1 MKLKNYKKQ
10 LLSLFI
16 FFSIITL
23 GFINNIL
30 INPSEVQAAPII
42 SESTLGKPCY
52 ERGDCGLNDFI
63 KIIDASYT
71 TIFGFIGSIALLMFM
86 VGGVLFLISGG
97 NQEKVTKARNLMIS
111 AVIGLLIVFASYLII
126 DFVLNAV
133 GYENIDTW
141 NTTP

>member
-42 SESTLGKPCY
+42 SESTLGTPCY
-52 ERGDCGLNDFI
+52 ARGDCGLNDFI

-71 TIFGFIGSIALLMFM
+71 TIFGYIGSIALLMFM

-97 NQEKVTKARNLMIS
+97 NQEKVSKAKKLMIS

-126 DFVLNAV
+126 DFVLKGV